1 MKLLNNVAIERV
13 PDYSK
18 RNGRAPK
25 NIAKRRVS
33 SAICAFGGN
42 CNTSASNKAK
52 PDSSKHSI
60 FRLKVEP
67 DAEAIMKYENLLSGR
82 YYENDNRISWEIED
96 DPPVE
101 LSCIKSISTDAST
114 KRKSPS
120 LTMEERTPSKRNKV
134 EEESLDAPHSSTSSS
149 TGDQPKMRY
158 RCKLCG
164 QPKQNH
170 TCPYQQ
176 SLQRNIGIMVYPAV
190 NSFTALEP
198 GRLAPSLSEM
208 NNFINGTEIY
218 ASENM
223 SSCPSPVPLM
233 TKTLTAPTPMVMHLG
248 TPHVTPDTIRYNP
261 TIRTHFDSSESM
273 ASPENVGPRTPYG
286 RPHRYG
292 RYPIP
297 MPRRSTP
304 VSVRRKGIL
313 SPETNST
320 MCRESHRDI
329 LFMQKYDLRPEQYRN
344 ISTSTTSST
353 AFQYPSL
360 PLPYQQ
366 RKTLSDNLFAL
377 SKEVS
382 QLTDE
387 CASVLRVAREQDKW
401 DLAVAELLTQVI
413 VVVHCPEEDAKLD
426 GLSKY
431 LLTLGFAC

>member
-1 MKLLNNVAIERV
+1 MERF
-13 PDYSK
+13 PEYSHQN
-18 RNGRAPK
+18 RRAPK

-33 SAICAFGGN
+33 SAVCAFGGN
-42 CNTSASNKAK
+42 CNTPINNQPKT
-52 PDSSKHSI
+52 DSSKHSI

-67 DAEAIMKYENLLSGR
+67 DAEAMLKYENSLSGR
-82 YYENDNRISWEIED
+82 YFENENRISWEIED

-101 LSCIKSISTDAST
+101 LPCKSINTDATANS
-114 KRKSPS
+114 KRKSPGPAMDD
-120 LTMEERTPSKRNKV
+120 TTPSKKNKV
-134 EEESLDAPHSSTSSS
+134 GESLDAPHSSPSSS

-261 TIRTHFDSSESM
+261 TIRTHLDSSESM
-273 ASPENVGPRTPYG
+273 PSPANAGPRTPYG
-286 RPHRYG
+286 RHHRYG
-292 RYPIP
+292 QYP
-297 MPRRSTP
+297 MHMSRRPTP

-313 SPETNST
+313 SPEKKST
-320 MCRESHRDI
+320 MSRDSHKDI

-344 ISTSTTSST
+344 VSTCTTSSI

-360 PLPYQQ
+360 PLPYKQ
-366 RKTLSDNLFAL
+366 RKTLSENLFAL
-377 SKEVS
+377 SKEVP

-387 CASVLRVAREQDKW
+387 CASVLRQAREQDKW

-413 VVVHCPEEDAKLD
+413 VVVHCPEEDSKLD
-426 GLSKY
+426 GLRKY